1 MKLISHISPIVLL
14 VLSPLFFLISLV
26 SVLMA
31 KAVENGAYSAYQA
44 TDFDSEKYDAIQQT
58 YMQAS
63 EATSMWG
70 DLTLLAIL
78 AVLLTL
84 VVFSLLARTKTV

>member
-1 MKLISHISPIVLL
+1 MKIVNRFSPIALL
-14 VLSPLFFLISLV
+14 VLSPLFFLVALV

-31 KAVENGAYSAYQA
+31 KTTENGAYAAYQA

-63 EATSMWG
+63 EATGMWG

-78 AVLLTL
+78 ALLLTL
-84 VVFSLLARTKTV
+84 VVFSLRSRSQTL